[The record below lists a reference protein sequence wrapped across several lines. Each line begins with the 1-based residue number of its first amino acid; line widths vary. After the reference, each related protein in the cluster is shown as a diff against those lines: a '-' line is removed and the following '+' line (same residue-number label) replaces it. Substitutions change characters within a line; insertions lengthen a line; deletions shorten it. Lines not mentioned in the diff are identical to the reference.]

1 MNNTELCKHYI
12 EQKISINTI
21 QNVPEKSIFDIL
33 DESFNKN
40 WTWEISDEK
49 FYADN
54 SAVCTTVTLYI
65 PGRVLTGR
73 SFCKLKDYPTNHER
87 AISNACLRLM
97 ETNPPQL
104 YQSVSP
110 LLDSEMAKS
119 QNMTPEQ
126 IMESLSQTA
135 SLNLP
140 DTNTQPNISSFPE
153 IGNPEVS
160 QNNITLETAVMPTT
174 PPPQIQPINSQANTQ
189 QPIQE
194 PPNGVYGPDDPQPRY
209 KGCSQNQMDGIKQFK
224 TDFDILND
232 DMFNNYIKTWDK
244 KLKTKADL
252 TAANVD
258 SFLKWID
265 SLGKM
270 DC

>member
-1 MNNTELCKHYI
+1 MQQENTV
-12 EQKISINTI
+12 KIIP
-21 QNVPEKSIFDIL
+21 NVPGKNIIDIL
-33 DESFNKN
+33 DEAFDKN
-40 WTWEISDEK
+40 WTWELTDER
-49 FYADN
+49 FYADGQ
-54 SAVCTTVTLYI
+54 SVSTTVTVYL

-73 SFCKLKDYPTNHER
+73 AMCKLKDYLDNHER
-87 AISNACLRLM
+87 AIDNACFRLM
-97 ETNPPQL
+97 GTMQP

-110 LLDSEMAKS
+110 LLESEMAKA
-119 QNMTPEQ
+119 QNMTAEQ
-126 IMESLSQTA
+126 IMASLSQTA
-135 SLNLP
+135 SLNP
-140 DTNTQPNISSFPE
+140 VNSDTQPINSSSSE
-153 IGNPEVS
+153 VGIPEVS